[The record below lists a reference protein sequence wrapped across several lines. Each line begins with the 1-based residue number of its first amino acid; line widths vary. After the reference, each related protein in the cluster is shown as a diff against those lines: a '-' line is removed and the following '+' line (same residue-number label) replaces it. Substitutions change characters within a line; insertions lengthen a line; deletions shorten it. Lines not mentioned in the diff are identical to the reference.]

1 MTEGGKSSQFLFSNY
16 SLLITYYAINRQ
28 VNCQKGENKM
38 LEAILSKYLLNAL
51 LLSLVSIGYSFLKN
65 RLGED
70 RAGTIKEAILS
81 AMLWAEEELG
91 IGNGNQKWE
100 IAWKKLIEILADQ
113 NISLR
118 KSEEKTVKTMMEANV
133 GKINQQTYDVLLKR
147 KLIKDKTIV
156 QQSLPTK

>member
-1 MTEGGKSSQFLFSNY
+1 
-16 SLLITYYAINRQ
+16 
-28 VNCQKGENKM
+28 M

-70 RAGTIKEAILS
+70 RAGTIKDAILS

-91 IGNGNQKWE
+91 IGNGSQKWE
-100 IAWKKLIEILADQ
+100 IGWQKLIEILADK

-118 KSEEKTVKTMMEANV
+118 KSEEKAVKVMMKANV
-133 GKINQQTYDVLLKR
+133 GKINQQTYDVLLKK

-156 QQSLPTK
+156 QQSLPTS

>member
-1 MTEGGKSSQFLFSNY
+1 
-16 SLLITYYAINRQ
+16 
-28 VNCQKGENKM
+28 M

-51 LLSLVSIGYSFLKN
+51 LLSLVSIAYSFLKN
-65 RLGED
+65 KLGED

-100 IAWKKLIEILADQ
+100 IAWKKLIEILADK

-118 KSEEKTVKTMMEANV
+118 KSEEKAVKLMMKANV
-133 GKINQQTYDVLLKR
+133 GRINKQTYDILSKR
-147 KLIKDKTIV
+147 KLLKDKGPS
-156 QQSLPTK
+156 QQSLLTK

>member
-1 MTEGGKSSQFLFSNY
+1 
-16 SLLITYYAINRQ
+16 
-28 VNCQKGENKM
+28 M
-38 LEAILSKYLLNAL
+38 LETILSKYLLNAL

-91 IGNGNQKWE
+91 IGNGSQKWE

-133 GKINQQTYDVLLKR
+133 GKINQQTYDVLLKK
-147 KLIKDKTIV
+147 KLIKDKTMV
-156 QQSLPTK
+156 QQSLLTR

>member
-1 MTEGGKSSQFLFSNY
+1 
-16 SLLITYYAINRQ
+16 
-28 VNCQKGENKM
+28 M

-91 IGNGNQKWE
+91 IGNGSQKWE

-118 KSEEKTVKTMMEANV
+118 KSEEKAVKTLMEANV
-133 GKINQQTYDVLLKR
+133 GKINQQTYDVLMKR

>member
-1 MTEGGKSSQFLFSNY
+1 
-16 SLLITYYAINRQ
+16 
-28 VNCQKGENKM
+28 M

-70 RAGTIKEAILS
+70 RAGTIKDAILS

-91 IGNGNQKWE
+91 IGNGSQKWE
-100 IAWKKLIEILADQ
+100 ISWQKLIEILADK

-118 KSEEKTVKTMMEANV
+118 KSEEKAVKVMMKANV
-133 GKINQQTYDVLLKR
+133 RKINQQTYDVLLKK

-156 QQSLPTK
+156 QQSLPTS